1 MKIALNVSY
10 VLDVEDRNDFYNIGN
25 GSLRKDILEKLF
37 DIFSEEITLS
47 ENVKGT
53 RNSGIEC
60 VPIYENKNCV
70 KCDCC
75 GKYLSISKDLYL
87 GLDYPT
93 EVNGKKICNSCE
105 WELRPLKSAT

>member
-10 VLDVEDRNDFYNIGN
+10 VLDVEDRNDFYNIVN
-25 GSLRKDILEKLF
+25 GSLRGDIINALF
-37 DIFSEEITLS
+37 NTFPDEITLS

-53 RNSGIEC
+53 RNNGIAC
-60 VPIYENKNCV
+60 IPIYENKNCV

-75 GKYLSISKDLYL
+75 GKYLSISKDIYL

-93 EVNGKKICNSCE
+93 EINGKNLCSSCE
-105 WELRPLKSAT
+105 WELRPPESTT